1 MDNEAKKCKVCG
13 RLLTLDH
20 YRKTAFAPNGVS
32 ACKECEGK
40 KRSEIWAAK
49 RAAIGGGQSATASD
63 RTAKSND
70 KFAGITSREILEELQ
85 ARGYKWNSLWLEKV
99 KIEKQFVKL

>member
-1 MDNEAKKCKVCG
+1 MGYLPAKSARARRDRKSGPPNEQQ
-13 RLLTLDH
+13 
-20 YRKTAFAPNGVS
+20 S
-32 ACKECEGK
+32 
-40 KRSEIWAAK
+40 
-49 RAAIGGGQSATASD
+49 GGGQSATASD

-70 KFAGITSREILEELQ
+70 KFAGITSREMLEELQ

>member
-1 MDNEAKKCKVCG
+1 MQSL
-13 RLLTLDH
+13 R
-20 YRKTAFAPNGVS
+20 AP
-32 ACKECEGK
+32 ADA
-40 KRSEIWAAK
+40 RSLPKDRNLPEWNICLQRVRGQEEIGNLGCQTSST
-49 RAAIGGGQSATASD
+49 RGGQSATASD

-70 KFAGITSREILEELQ
+70 KFAGITSREMLEELQ

>member
-1 MDNEAKKCKVCG
+1 M
-13 RLLTLDH
+13 R
-20 YRKTAFAPNGVS
+20 AP
-32 ACKECEGK
+32 ADA
-40 KRSEIWAAK
+40 RSLPKDCNRPEWSICLQRVREQEEIGNLGCQTSSD
-49 RAAIGGGQSATASD
+49 RGGQSATASD

-70 KFAGITSREILEELQ
+70 KFAGITSREMLEELQ

>member
-1 MDNEAKKCKVCG
+1 MNNEAKTCKVCG

-49 RAAIGGGQSATASD
+49 RAAIGGGQSATARD
-63 RTAKSND
+63 CMARSNE
-70 KFAGITSREILEELQ
+70 KFSGITSRELLEELK
-85 ARGYKWNSLWLEKV
+85 ARGYKWDNVWLEKV
-99 KIEKQFVKL
+99 EVKKQFVKL

>member
-1 MDNEAKKCKVCG
+1 MDNEAKTCKVCG

-20 YRKTAFAPNGVS
+20 YRKTALAPNGVS

-49 RAAIGGGQSATASD
+49 RAAIGGGNRLRQVTA
-63 RTAKSND
+63 RLKAM
-70 KFAGITSREILEELQ
+70 TSLRASRA
-85 ARGYKWNSLWLEKV
+85 ARC
-99 KIEKQFVKL
+99 

>member
-1 MDNEAKKCKVCG
+1 MQSLRAPADARSLPKASICSKWSIDLQRVRGQEEIGNMG
-13 RLLTLDH
+13 RQTSS
-20 YRKTAFAPNGVS
+20 T
-32 ACKECEGK
+32 
-40 KRSEIWAAK
+40 W
-49 RAAIGGGQSATASD
+49 GGSVTASD

-70 KFAGITSREILEELQ
+70 KFAGITSREMLEELQ